1 MMTPFS
7 IKRVNAIFVKD
18 WKDLQRNSYVLFTL
32 ALPLF
37 FAAWL
42 GRIGADSAEMIAFPI
57 VFALV
62 IAGAFVQAAMVAEE
76 KEKNTL
82 RGLLLSPASLTEVFV
97 GKSLL
102 SAVTT
107 VVVVIGCIWLAEFSV
122 PSLTLFALSI
132 AIALVIFLA
141 IGTLL
146 GLLSR
151 TVMETSIIGMP
162 VMLIFGMSSMF
173 KSMITNEM
181 ILTVLDYLPNE
192 LLMNIWVGLE
202 SGAAVGES
210 FLVLAAWAVVSVGAT
225 VVVYRKRRM
234 D

>member
-1 MMTPFS
+1 M
-7 IKRVNAIFVKD
+7 KRVNAIFMKD
-18 WKDLQRNSYVLFTL
+18 WKDLQRNGYVLITL

-42 GRIGADSAEMIAFPI
+42 GRIGAGEGPLAAMPI
-57 VFALV
+57 TFALV

-82 RGLLLSPASLTEVFV
+82 RGLLLSPASTMEILI

-102 SAVTT
+102 SGVMTL
-107 VVVVIGCIWLAEFSV
+107 VVIIGSIFLADFRV
-122 PSLTLFALSI
+122 PSLPLFTVSI
-132 AIALVIFLA
+132 VLGLVIFLA

-151 TVMETSIIGMP
+151 TVMETSILGMP
-162 VMLIFGMSSMF
+162 VMFIFGMAGMF
-173 KSMITNEM
+173 KEM
-181 ILTVLDYLPNE
+181 ISNETVVTAINYLPSE
-192 LLMNIWVGLE
+192 QLATMWAGME
-202 SGAAVGES
+202 SGESVGGNL
-210 FLVLAAWAVVSVGAT
+210 LVLAAWAAAAVVLT
-225 VVVYRKRRM
+225 VVVYKKRRM

>member
-1 MMTPFS
+1 MMTTFS
-7 IKRVNAIFVKD
+7 MKRVNAIFVKD

-82 RGLLLSPASLTEVFV
+82 RGLLLSPASVTEVFV

-102 SAVTT
+102 SAVSTL
-107 VVVVIGCIWLAEFSV
+107 VVVVGCIWLAEFNV
-122 PSLTLFALSI
+122 PSLPLFALSI
-132 AIALVIFLA
+132 LLGLIFFLA

-162 VMLIFGMSSMF
+162 VMVIFGMSSMF
-173 KSMITNEM
+173 KSMITNET

-192 LLMNIWVGLE
+192 LLTKIWVGLE
-202 SGAAVGES
+202 SGTAVGES
-210 FLVLAAWAVVSVGAT
+210 FLFLVLWAVGAIAAT
-225 VVVYRKRRM
+225 VIVYRKRRM

>member
-1 MMTPFS
+1 MMTFS
-7 IKRVNAIFVKD
+7 MKRVNAIFMKD
-18 WKDLQRNSYVLFTL
+18 WKDLQRNGYVLITL

-42 GRIGADSAEMIAFPI
+42 GRIGAGEGPLAAMPI
-57 VFALV
+57 TFALV

-82 RGLLLSPASLTEVFV
+82 RGLLLSPASTMEILI

-102 SAVTT
+102 SGVMTL
-107 VVVVIGCIWLAEFSV
+107 VVIIGSIFLADFRV
-122 PSLTLFALSI
+122 PSLPLFTVSI
-132 AIALVIFLA
+132 VLGLVIFLA

-151 TVMETSIIGMP
+151 TVMETSILGMP
-162 VMLIFGMSSMF
+162 VMFIFGMAGMF
-173 KSMITNEM
+173 KEM
-181 ILTVLDYLPNE
+181 ISNETVVTAINYLPSE
-192 LLMNIWVGLE
+192 QLATMWAGME
-202 SGAAVGES
+202 SGESVGGNL
-210 FLVLAAWAVVSVGAT
+210 LVLAAWAAAAVVLT
-225 VVVYRKRRM
+225 VVVYKKRRM